1 MGQICPIVLHLFWIL
16 SPGFENNHSFKCWS
30 DDDYEQIETFKK
42 NYLEVDLSNSTY
54 LFTDEGETKGK
65 PEGEP
70 EPETESLNMASF
82 VRDLSKAKD
91 EIKHNVNL
99 SKKELHA

>member
-1 MGQICPIVLHLFWIL
+1 MKV
-16 SPGFENNHSFKCWS
+16 
-30 DDDYEQIETFKK
+30 
-42 NYLEVDLSNSTY
+42 
-54 LFTDEGETKGK
+54 K
-65 PEGEP
+65 PKINLKVNLNLK
-70 EPETESLNMASF
+70 LNMASF